1 METFE
6 KCRVIPNEISCGH
19 ILLWLLYRAVFEILT
34 SHFVWPQIHCVATGC
49 KYGPRQ
55 SETYVEL
62 INNHECL
69 QGRESKL
76 VLIIK

>member
-1 METFE
+1 MKTFE

-19 ILLWLLYRAVFEILT
+19 IMLLLLNRAVFEILT
-34 SHFVWPQIHCVATGC
+34 SHSVWPQIHCVATGC
-49 KYGPRQ
+49 KYGPSQ

-62 INNHECL
+62 IKNHESL